1 MKRLTTG
8 DPLTNLGIS
17 VAASLLPL
25 VILGIP
31 KLTGV
36 SHKVKSDGIRANHLN
51 QIAQYYNA
59 RACPQIAVNQP
70 LTKGDIIPNPGET
83 ACYEVVV
90 GTQPIIQ
97 LAYVVKD
104 PETGLI
110 RVASVFTH
118 RELTNQLSIL
128 NQP

>member
-1 MKRLTTG
+1 MKLNSTNSM
-8 DPLTNLGIS
+8 TNLGIS

-25 VILGIP
+25 VVLGIP

-36 SHKVKSDGIRANHLN
+36 SHKVRNDSIRANQLS
-51 QIAQYYNA
+51 QIAQYYDA
-59 RACPQIAVNQP
+59 RACYPIAANQP
-70 LTKGDIIPNPGET
+70 LTRGDIIPNPSET
-83 ACYEVVV
+83 ACYEVFLDA
-90 GTQPIIQ
+90 QPVQ

-118 RELTNQLSIL
+118 RELTNQLSIIH
-128 NQP
+128 QEK